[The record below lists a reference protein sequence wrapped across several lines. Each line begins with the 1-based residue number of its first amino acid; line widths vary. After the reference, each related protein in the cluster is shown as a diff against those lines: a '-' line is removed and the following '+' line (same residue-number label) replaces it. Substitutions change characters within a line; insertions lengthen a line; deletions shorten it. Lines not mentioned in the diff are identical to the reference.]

1 MRSLFF
7 ASLLALPL
15 ATPGQSAPSTIDTTA
30 AYAYSANAGWIN
42 LRGDGTNGVRVGE
55 TFLSGKAY
63 GANFGWIDCGS
74 GSPANGF
81 SYANTSGADF
91 GVNRSDTGLLSGY
104 AYGANVG
111 WINFGWSTNPI
122 DPNTPAIDPI
132 TGDFSGFAYA
142 ANLGW
147 INLGTGYLKTSS
159 VDRTDSDGDGIPDA
173 WERQHF
179 GNLTKA
185 GIATDADSDGQSD
198 AAEYIADTDP
208 SSAASF
214 LKIVSH
220 TYAGGMTTVAIKFTS
235 QPTRLYRIQE
245 STNLTTWTTIATA
258 VGGQS
263 LNPFEADVG
272 TETTK
277 TVAFTGSAR
286 HFFRVVAV
294 LPLP

>member
-1 MRSLFF
+1 MKSAPFLL
-7 ASLLALPL
+7 ALLALPL
-15 ATPGQSAPSTIDTTA
+15 CALGQSTINSTS
-30 AYAYSANAGWIN
+30 AYAYGANVGWIN
-42 LRGDGTNGVRVGE
+42 LRGDGANGVRVGE

-63 GANFGWIDCGS
+63 GANLGWIDCGN
-74 GSPANGF
+74 GTPANGHT
-81 SYANTSGADF
+81 YANTSATDF
-91 GVNRSDTGLLSGY
+91 GVNRADTGLLAGY

-111 WINFGWSTNPI
+111 WINFGWSTNLN
-122 DPNTPAIDPI
+122 DANTPAIDPV
-132 TGDFSGFAYA
+132 TGEFSGYAYA

-147 INLGTGYLKTSS
+147 INLGAGYLKTDSIA
-159 VDRTDSDGDGIPDA
+159 RTDSDADGMPDA
-173 WERQHF
+173 WEKQHF

-185 GIATDADSDGQSD
+185 AIGTDADGDGQSD

-208 SSAASF
+208 TSAASF

-220 TYAGGMTTVAIKFTS
+220 TYAGGLTTVALKFTS

-245 STNLTTWTTIATA
+245 SVNLTTWTTIATA
-258 VGGQS
+258 VGGQT

-277 TVAFTGSAR
+277 TVAFTGGAR
-286 HFFRVVAV
+286 HFFRVVAA

>member
-1 MRSLFF
+1 MRLPLF
-7 ASLLALPL
+7 ALAVLALPL
-15 ATPGQSAPSTIDTTA
+15 AALSQSTINTTNSY
-30 AYAYSANAGWIN
+30 AYAANAGWIN
-42 LRGDGTNGVRVGE
+42 LRGDGANGVRVGE

-63 GANFGWIDCGS
+63 GANLGWIDLGD
-74 GSPANGF
+74 GTPAGGH
-81 SYANTSGADF
+81 SYANNSATDF
-91 GVNRSDTGLLSGY
+91 GVNRADTGLLSGY

-111 WINFGWSTNPI
+111 WINFGWSNNPL

-132 TGDFSGFAYA
+132 TGDFSGYVYA

-147 INLGTGYLKTSS
+147 INLGTGYLKTDS
-159 VDRTDSDGDGIPDA
+159 VARTDSDGDGMPDA
-173 WERQHF
+173 WEQQRF

-185 GIATDADSDGQSD
+185 AIGTDADGDGQSD

-208 SSAASF
+208 NSPISF

-220 TYAGGMTTVAIKFTS
+220 TYGNGQTTVALRFTS

-263 LNPFEADVG
+263 LDPFEADAG
-272 TETTK
+272 AETTK
-277 TVAFTGSAR
+277 TVAFTGNAR
-286 HFFRVVAV
+286 HFFRVVAA